1 MTEHKI
7 ALIPGDGVG
16 PEVAKEGVKVL
27 GAIGEL
33 KNITFDWLSCPYGA
47 EYYLKTG
54 EVLEEDA
61 LTEIEKTEAIY
72 FGAIG
77 DPKIEPGILEKGLLL
92 SLRFHF
98 DQYVNLRPIKLL
110 PGVQTPLRDKKP
122 GDIDFDVVREN
133 TEDFYVGLGGRARG
147 RSEKVL
153 ELCRNLYSLKFGL
166 DIDTDEEEIAY
177 QLGVLSRKGT
187 ERVIRYAFERAR
199 KEKREKIT
207 GVDKANVLTDIYKF
221 WREIFEEVAK
231 DYPEIETEFNYVDA
245 ITMYFVQDP
254 KRFQL
259 VVAPN
264 MFGDIITDLGASI
277 QGGIGLAPSGNINPE
292 GISMFEPV
300 HGSAPDIAGKGIV
313 NPIAAIWAG
322 AMMLTEIG
330 EKDAADL
337 IVKAIEEVLG
347 EGKIRTKDIGGNSTT
362 SEMGDAIVEK
372 LKEG

>member
-1 MTEHKI
+1 MTGHKI

-16 PEVAKEGVKVL
+16 PEVTKEGVKVL
-27 GAIGEL
+27 ETVGEL
-33 KNITFDWLSCPYGA
+33 KNINFDWLSCPYGA
-47 EYYLKTG
+47 KYYLETG
-54 EVLEEDA
+54 EVLGEDA
-61 LTEIEKTEAIY
+61 LTEIGKTEAIY

-77 DPKIEPGILEKGLLL
+77 DPNIEPGILEKGLLL

-122 GDIDFDVVREN
+122 EDINFDVVREN
-133 TEDFYVGLGGRARG
+133 TEDFYVGLGGRAKG
-147 RSEKVL
+147 RSNKVL
-153 ELCRNLYSLKFGL
+153 ELCRNLYSLKFDL
-166 DIDTDEEEIAY
+166 DIETDGEEIAY

-187 ERVIRYAFERAR
+187 ERVIRYAFELA
-199 KEKREKIT
+199 KNENREKIT

-221 WREIFEEVAK
+221 WREIFESVAK
-231 DYPEIETEFNYVDA
+231 DYPGIETEFNYVDA

-254 KRFQL
+254 KRFQ
-259 VVAPN
+259 VVLTPN

-277 QGGIGLAPSGNINPE
+277 QGGIGLAPSGNINPG

-313 NPIAAIWAG
+313 NPTAAIWAG

-330 EKDAADL
+330 EKDAADM
-337 IVKAIEEVLG
+337 IIKAIEDVLG
-347 EGKIRTKDIGGNSTT
+347 EGKIRTRDLGGSSTT

-372 LKEG
+372 LKEK